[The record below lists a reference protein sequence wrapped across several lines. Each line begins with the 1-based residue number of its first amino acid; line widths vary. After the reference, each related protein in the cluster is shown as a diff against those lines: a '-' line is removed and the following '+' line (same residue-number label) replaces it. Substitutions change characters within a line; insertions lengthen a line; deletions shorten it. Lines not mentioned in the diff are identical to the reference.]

1 MRQGVWGS
9 LVILGVGLAVAG
21 DVGALARAQD
31 KAAAALLAEAIAAH
45 GGPGKLSL
53 ALTMTVESSGVL
65 FGPSGELPTS
75 RKMTLDLPERMRWDV
90 ESGGMK
96 FTVIMNGAQ
105 GARGPAND
113 LAEIT
118 PSEVDDLRDYANA
131 LQACALVPLTEGFTL
146 TPQPERRIGEQVV
159 LCVKARKRAREY
171 LLFFDKQTKLFQG
184 MAYKGREGG
193 QLVDREI
200 VWKELKDYDGV
211 KLPSVITEY
220 VAGRKIAEW
229 RQNQYDLT
237 KPDPK
242 AFKLP

>member
-1 MRQGVWGS
+1 
-9 LVILGVGLAVAG
+9 
-21 DVGALARAQD
+21 
-31 KAAAALLAEAIAAH
+31 
-45 GGPGKLSL
+45 
-53 ALTMTVESSGVL
+53 
-65 FGPSGELPTS
+65 
-75 RKMTLDLPERMRWDV
+75 MTLDLPERMRWDV

-118 PSEVDDLRDYANA
+118 PSRWTTSAIMPTPCRRAPGAVDRGLHADTAA
-131 LQACALVPLTEGFTL
+131 GATH
-146 TPQPERRIGEQVV
+146 RR
-159 LCVKARKRAREY
+159 ASRAGASRPASGRGKY
-171 LLFFDKQTKLFQG
+171 LLFFDKETKLFQG